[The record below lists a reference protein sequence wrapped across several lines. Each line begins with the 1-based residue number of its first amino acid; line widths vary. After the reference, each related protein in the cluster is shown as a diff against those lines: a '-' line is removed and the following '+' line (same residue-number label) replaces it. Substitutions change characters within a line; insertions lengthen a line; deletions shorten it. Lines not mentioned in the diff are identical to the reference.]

1 MIDYTKEIE
10 RLQQAQASTSKT
22 ANIQTTATEIATGSV
37 APSFEQNAALS
48 QQLSV
53 QPSDR
58 AKAVRAVSWG
68 MLIPVVFLLWFAWKA
83 SGDVWDGYYVQ
94 PFQLMFLAI
103 PLAMA
108 LGVLWMRYMLLQ
120 KMQSP
125 EQVSVA
131 DTGQKVRDAMRWVSP
146 LITVLMLA
154 SFGSMFV
161 LPRGLP
167 LGQWLGRPP
176 PSQRISESRSIAA
189 VPIAAK
195 STKQGELTKGSSTLL
210 DAVMADDL
218 PAMAQAIAQG
228 QDIHTRNA
236 NGYTGLHLAAT
247 RGSTV
252 TMQALIDAGADTNAP
267 APGEQGYGRTP
278 IDSALYKDQAAAV
291 ALLLNNGARVDVA
304 DQTGWQALHY
314 ASYYKATQ
322 SMPLLIA
329 AAQKQ
334 RVTIDARAMG
344 RRGETALMKAA
355 EMNHLE
361 GIQMLVKAG
370 ASVDVLD
377 KYGKNAID
385 YAEFFQRKPASDLL
399 CRLGAKPTAIDSS
412 APNHEVSKRRAC

>member
-10 RLQQAQASTSKT
+10 RLQQAQAAATASK
-22 ANIQTTATEIATGSV
+22 SDD
-37 APSFEQNAALS
+37 PSFAQNAALP
-48 QQLSV
+48 QQLGTPPTYRSN
-53 QPSDR
+53 
-58 AKAVRAVSWG
+58 AVRVVSWG
-68 MLIPVVFLLWFAWKA
+68 MLVPVAFLLWFAWQA
-83 SGDVWDGYYVQ
+83 SGDVWDGYYLQ
-94 PFQLMFLAI
+94 PFQAMFFVM
-103 PLAMA
+103 PLLMA
-108 LGVLWMRYMLLQ
+108 LGVVWMRQMVLQ
-120 KMQSP
+120 KMHFP
-125 EQVSVA
+125 EQVRVQE
-131 DTGQKVRDAMRWVSP
+131 TGQKVRDAMRWLSP

-154 SFGSMFV
+154 SFGSMFA

-167 LGQWLGRPP
+167 LGQWLGRTEPVQLA
-176 PSQRISESRSIAA
+176 SQNVSAQAA
-189 VPIAAK
+189 PIAAK
-195 STKQGELTKGSSTLL
+195 PTNQVEPTKASSALL
-210 DAVMADDL
+210 SAVMADDL
-218 PAMAQAIAQG
+218 NGINQAIVQG
-228 QDIHTRNA
+228 HDINTRNA

-247 RGSTV
+247 RGSV
-252 TMQALIDAGADTNAP
+252 ATMQALIRAGADVNAP

-278 IDSALYKDQAAAV
+278 LDSALYKDQAAAV
-291 ALLLNNGARVDVA
+291 ALLLYSGARVDVA

-334 RVTIDARAMG
+334 RATIDARAMG

-377 KYGKNAID
+377 NYGKNAID

-399 CRLGAKPTAIDSS
+399 CALGAKPTAIDSS
-412 APNHEVSKRRAC
+412 APNREVRKRSAC